1 MRYQNRVVSVIEMF
15 RQSELRG
22 GDFAVPVSARWD
34 GGVLMNQFPLA
45 VALLEAISFAHH
57 EAFRIA
63 RL

>member
-1 MRYQNRVVSVIEMF
+1 MSAMAML
-15 RQSELRG
+15 RQSKLGR